1 MQSLNFSIFRLFYFA
16 VNHQQN
22 NFNSYQPG
30 KCNIGQREISV
41 RKKFLLLFLPMSII
55 LSAGSYFIPES
66 KILWIGVLVCSFS
79 SIVLLS
85 EIKYKFCV
93 IFGFFSLYNFK
104 QLGNLDH
111 IQESDK
117 KEKDRQRVLK
127 TIVASM
133 FLALIYSA
141 MLHYAILL
149 VRN

>member
-1 MQSLNFSIFRLFYFA
+1 
-16 VNHQQN
+16 
-22 NFNSYQPG
+22 
-30 KCNIGQREISV
+30 
-41 RKKFLLLFLPMSII
+41 MSII

-133 FLALIYSA
+133 FL
-141 MLHYAILL
+141 
-149 VRN
+149 

>member
-1 MQSLNFSIFRLFYFA
+1 MK
-16 VNHQQN
+16 HHPN

-41 RKKFLLLFLPMSII
+41 RKKFLLLFLPTSII
-55 LSAGSYFIPES
+55 LSASSFLLPDS
-66 KILWIGVLVCSFS
+66 KLLWLGVLICSFS
-79 SIVLLS
+79 TIVLFS

-141 MLHYAILL
+141 MLHYTVVL

>member
-1 MQSLNFSIFRLFYFA
+1 
-16 VNHQQN
+16 VNHTQN

-30 KCNIGQREISV
+30 KCNIGLREIIV
-41 RKKFLLLFLPMSII
+41 RKKFLILFLPLSII
-55 LSAGSYFIPES
+55 LSASSYFIPDS
-66 KILWIGVLVCSFS
+66 KVIWLGVLVCSFS
-79 SIVLLS
+79 SIVLFS

-141 MLHYAILL
+141 MLHYTILL